1 MVVDFTSFR
10 DINRPSRLLKRSLVV
25 FTVSAAVNAIS
36 DLLEIAL
43 FVRIMGGEPVTEAEV
58 LGNDLRQSI
67 LGIVHFII
75 YLVTAVLFLR
85 WTYLAN
91 WNARILG
98 APDLKPSPG
107 WAVGWYFVPIA
118 NLWKPFQALRQT
130 FKASHPD
137 YTENWQ
143 EAPSPALLLLW
154 WLLWIFTGYLGR
166 IVLSAALGAETLDDL
181 ALSSRFMFLLDTLD
195 AVLGIVVISL
205 VSKLQEWQSEKH
217 RRMVSTAAVNGGL
230 EQTPVTI

>member
-1 MVVDFTSFR
+1 M
-10 DINRPSRLLKRSLVV
+10 

-143 EAPSPALLLLW
+143 EAPSPALLLLCGCYGSSRATSVGSCSAQHLVRRRW
-154 WLLWIFTGYLGR
+154 MTWLLVPG
-166 IVLSAALGAETLDDL
+166 SC
-181 ALSSRFMFLLDTLD
+181 SFLT
-195 AVLGIVVISL
+195 
-205 VSKLQEWQSEKH
+205 
-217 RRMVSTAAVNGGL
+217 R
-230 EQTPVTI
+230 